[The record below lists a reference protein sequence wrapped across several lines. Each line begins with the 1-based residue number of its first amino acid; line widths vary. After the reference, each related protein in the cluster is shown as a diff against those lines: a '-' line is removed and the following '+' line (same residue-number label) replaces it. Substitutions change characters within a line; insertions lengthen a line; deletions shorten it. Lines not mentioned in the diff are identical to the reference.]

1 MYTSLPAQDACEFI
15 TYPTINPLVSQC
27 QIKVLYVGENRNG
40 TVISKAVAAEMGKK
54 LPGSPIVGYYNK
66 EDQDFEGHN
75 KDIEWNG
82 ETYDIIDM
90 TKPYGFIGEN
100 AHVWFQKFQD
110 EDGVIRDYLLTEGY
124 IWSGIYPESQR
135 IIDKGNNQSM
145 ELDKDTLQ
153 GNWGI
158 SNQNNG
164 RVFIINDATITKLC
178 ILGENF
184 EPCFEGA
191 QITGSAQFGEY
202 SLQNDLSKLREA
214 ITAMSKQIQEY
225 ERSSQMEDQVIQEQE
240 QEVIDTP
247 VVENEVKDTENFEKN
262 EDNPI
267 QDEQQKNEVTVE
279 EPQYSLEEIPEYI
292 QLKADFK
299 QLQNDYSALKE
310 ENEALTVT
318 NQQLNEFKLSVE
330 KKDKQ
335 AMIDSF
341 YMLSAEDKQEV
352 QNNIDNYSLNDIE
365 AKLSIICVRNKVDFS
380 LNDKEDEKEK
390 EAPIIFSLDPT
401 VNDSD
406 IPEWIQAVKENM

>member
-158 SNQNNG
+158 SNKNNG

-191 QITGSAQFGEY
+191 QFTGSAQFGEY

-214 ITAMSKQIQEY
+214 IAAMSKQIQEY

-240 QEVIDTP
+240 QEVIETP
-247 VVENEVKDTENFEKN
+247 EAENFEKIK
-262 EDNPI
+262 DNLI
-267 QDEQQKNEVTVE
+267 QDEQQKSEETVE

-292 QLKADFK
+292 QLKADFE
-299 QLQNDYSALKE
+299 QLQNDYSILKE
-310 ENEALTVT
+310 ENEALVAT

-401 VNDSD
+401 ASDSD

>member
-54 LPGSPIVGYYNK
+54 LPASPIVGYYNK

-214 ITAMSKQIQEY
+214 IAAMSKQIQEY

-240 QEVIDTP
+240 QEVIETP
-247 VVENEVKDTENFEKN
+247 EAENFEKIK
-262 EDNPI
+262 DNPI
-267 QDEQQKNEVTVE
+267 QDEQQKSEETVE

-292 QLKADFK
+292 QLKADFE
-299 QLQNDYSALKE
+299 QLQNDYSVLKE
-310 ENEALTVT
+310 ENEALVAT

-401 VNDSD
+401 VNNSD

>member
-214 ITAMSKQIQEY
+214 IAAMSKQIQEY

-240 QEVIDTP
+240 QEVIETP
-247 VVENEVKDTENFEKN
+247 EAENFEKIK
-262 EDNPI
+262 DNPI
-267 QDEQQKNEVTVE
+267 QDEQQKSEETVE

-292 QLKADFK
+292 QLKADFE
-299 QLQNDYSALKE
+299 QLQNDYSVLKE
-310 ENEALTVT
+310 ENEALVAT

-401 VNDSD
+401 ANDSD

>member
-40 TVISKAVAAEMGKK
+40 TVISKAVAVEMGKK

-214 ITAMSKQIQEY
+214 IAAMSKQIQEY

-240 QEVIDTP
+240 QEVIETP
-247 VVENEVKDTENFEKN
+247 EAENFEKIK
-262 EDNPI
+262 DNPI
-267 QDEQQKNEVTVE
+267 QDEQQKSEETVE

-292 QLKADFK
+292 QLKADFE
-299 QLQNDYSALKE
+299 QLQNDYSVLKE
-310 ENEALTVT
+310 ENEALVTT

-401 VNDSD
+401 VNNSD

>member
-225 ERSSQMEDQVIQEQE
+225 ERSSQMEDQVIQEQK

-292 QLKADFK
+292 QLKADFE
-299 QLQNDYSALKE
+299 QLQNDYSVLKE
-310 ENEALTVT
+310 ENETLVAT

-335 AMIDSF
+335 VMIDSF

>member
-40 TVISKAVAAEMGKK
+40 TVISKAVATEMGKK

-240 QEVIDTP
+240 QEVIETP
-247 VVENEVKDTENFEKN
+247 EAENFEKIK
-262 EDNPI
+262 DNPI
-267 QDEQQKNEVTVE
+267 QDEQQKSEETVE

-292 QLKADFK
+292 QLKADFE
-299 QLQNDYSALKE
+299 QLQNDYSVLKE
-310 ENEALTVT
+310 ENEALVTT

-401 VNDSD
+401 VNNSD

>member
-1 MYTSLPAQDACEFI
+1 
-15 TYPTINPLVSQC
+15 
-27 QIKVLYVGENRNG
+27 
-40 TVISKAVAAEMGKK
+40 
-54 LPGSPIVGYYNK
+54 
-66 EDQDFEGHN
+66 
-75 KDIEWNG
+75 
-82 ETYDIIDM
+82 M

-178 ILGENF
+178 ILGKNF

-240 QEVIDTP
+240 QEVIETP
-247 VVENEVKDTENFEKN
+247 EAENFEKIK
-262 EDNPI
+262 DNPI
-267 QDEQQKNEVTVE
+267 QDEQQKSEETVE

-292 QLKADFK
+292 QLKADFE
-299 QLQNDYSALKE
+299 QLQNDYSVLKE
-310 ENEALTVT
+310 ENEALVTT

-401 VNDSD
+401 VNNSD

>member
-40 TVISKAVAAEMGKK
+40 TVISKAVAVEMGKK

-214 ITAMSKQIQEY
+214 IAAMSKQIQEY

-240 QEVIDTP
+240 QEVIETP
-247 VVENEVKDTENFEKN
+247 EAENFEKN

-267 QDEQQKNEVTVE
+267 QDEQQKSEETVE
-279 EPQYSLEEIPEYI
+279 EPQYSLEEIPEYV
-292 QLKADFK
+292 QLKADFE
-299 QLQNDYSALKE
+299 QLQNDYSVLKE
-310 ENEALTVT
+310 ENEALVAT
-318 NQQLNEFKLSVE
+318 NQQLNEFKLSIE

>member
-40 TVISKAVAAEMGKK
+40 TVISKAVAVEMGKK

-214 ITAMSKQIQEY
+214 IAAMSKQIQEY

-240 QEVIDTP
+240 QEVIETP
-247 VVENEVKDTENFEKN
+247 EAKNFEKN

-267 QDEQQKNEVTVE
+267 QDEQQKSEETVE
-279 EPQYSLEEIPEYI
+279 EPQYSLEEIPEYV
-292 QLKADFK
+292 QLKADFE
-299 QLQNDYSALKE
+299 QLQNDYSVLKE
-310 ENEALTVT
+310 ENEALVAT
-318 NQQLNEFKLSVE
+318 NQQLNEFKLSIE

-380 LNDKEDEKEK
+380 LNDKEDEKE
-390 EAPIIFSLDPT
+390 APIIFSLDPT

>member
-225 ERSSQMEDQVIQEQE
+225 ERSSQMEDQVIQEQK

-292 QLKADFK
+292 QLKADFE
-299 QLQNDYSALKE
+299 QLQNDYSVLKE
-310 ENEALTVT
+310 ENETLVAT

-401 VNDSD
+401 VNNSD

>member
-292 QLKADFK
+292 QLKADFE
-299 QLQNDYSALKE
+299 QLQNDYSVLKE
-310 ENEALTVT
+310 ENEALIAT

>member
-40 TVISKAVAAEMGKK
+40 TVISKAVATEMGKK

-214 ITAMSKQIQEY
+214 IAAMSKQIQEY

-240 QEVIDTP
+240 QEVIETP
-247 VVENEVKDTENFEKN
+247 EAENFEKIK
-262 EDNPI
+262 DNPI
-267 QDEQQKNEVTVE
+267 QDEQQKSEETVE

-292 QLKADFK
+292 QLKADFE
-299 QLQNDYSALKE
+299 QLQNDYSVLKE
-310 ENEALTVT
+310 ENEALVTT

-401 VNDSD
+401 VNNSD

>member
-214 ITAMSKQIQEY
+214 IAAMSKQIQEY

-240 QEVIDTP
+240 QEVIETP
-247 VVENEVKDTENFEKN
+247 EAENFEKIK
-262 EDNPI
+262 DNPI
-267 QDEQQKNEVTVE
+267 QDEQQKSEETVE

-292 QLKADFK
+292 QLKADFER
-299 QLQNDYSALKE
+299 LQNDYSVLKE
-310 ENEALTVT
+310 ENEALVAT

-401 VNDSD
+401 ASDSD

>member
-40 TVISKAVAAEMGKK
+40 TVISKAVAEEMGKK

-292 QLKADFK
+292 QLKTDFE
-299 QLQNDYSALKE
+299 QLQNDYSVLKE
-310 ENEALTVT
+310 ENEALIAT

>member
-40 TVISKAVAAEMGKK
+40 TVISKAVATEMGKK

-135 IIDKGNNQSM
+135 IIDTGNNQSM
-145 ELDKDTLQ
+145 ELDKNTLQ

-292 QLKADFK
+292 QLKTDFE

-318 NQQLNEFKLSVE
+318 NQQLNEFKLSIE

-341 YMLSAEDKQEV
+341 YMLSTEDKQEV

-380 LNDKEDEKEK
+380 LNDKEDEKE
-390 EAPIIFSLDPT
+390 APIVFSLDPT

>member
-40 TVISKAVAAEMGKK
+40 TVISKAVATEMGKK

-292 QLKADFK
+292 QLKTDFE

-318 NQQLNEFKLSVE
+318 NQQLNEFKLSIE

-380 LNDKEDEKEK
+380 LNDKEDEKE
-390 EAPIIFSLDPT
+390 APIIFSLDPT

>member
-292 QLKADFK
+292 QLKADFE

-318 NQQLNEFKLSVE
+318 NQQLNEFKLSIE

-380 LNDKEDEKEK
+380 LNDKEDEKE
-390 EAPIIFSLDPT
+390 APIVFSLDPT

>member
-40 TVISKAVAAEMGKK
+40 TVISKAVAIEMGKK

-214 ITAMSKQIQEY
+214 IAAMSKQIQEY

-240 QEVIDTP
+240 QEVIETP
-247 VVENEVKDTENFEKN
+247 EAENFEKIK
-262 EDNPI
+262 DNPI
-267 QDEQQKNEVTVE
+267 QDEQQKSEETVE

-292 QLKADFK
+292 QLKADFE
-299 QLQNDYSALKE
+299 QLQNDYSVLKE
-310 ENEALTVT
+310 ENEALVTT

-401 VNDSD
+401 VNNSD

>member
-1 MYTSLPAQDACEFI
+1 MYTSLPAQEACEVI
-15 TYPTINPLVSQC
+15 TYPTMNPLVSKC

-40 TVISKAVAAEMGKK
+40 TIISKAVATEMGKK

-66 EDQDFEGHN
+66 KDQDFEAHN
-75 KDIEWNG
+75 RDLEWNG
-82 ETYDIIDM
+82 ETYDIVDM
-90 TKPYGFIGEN
+90 TKPYGFVSEN
-100 AHVWFQKFQD
+100 AIVWFQKFQD

-124 IWSGIYPESQR
+124 IWSGIYPEAQR

-145 ELDKDTLQ
+145 ELDKNTLQ
-153 GNWGI
+153 GNWGM
-158 SNQNNG
+158 SNENGG

-240 QEVIDTP
+240 QEVIETP
-247 VVENEVKDTENFEKN
+247 IVEDTENFEKI

-267 QDEQQKNEVTVE
+267 QDEQQKIEEEVE

-292 QLKADFK
+292 QLKADLEK
-299 QLQNDYSALKE
+299 LQSDYSTLKE
-310 ENEALTVT
+310 ENEALTAT

-352 QNNIDNYSLNDIE
+352 QNNIDSYSLNDIE

-380 LNDKEDEKEK
+380 LNNKEEEEK
-390 EAPIIFSLDPT
+390 EAPIVFNLDPAA
-401 VNDSD
+401 NDSN

>member
-153 GNWGI
+153 GNWDI
-158 SNQNNG
+158 SNKNNG

-214 ITAMSKQIQEY
+214 IAAMSKQIQEY

-240 QEVIDTP
+240 VIETP
-247 VVENEVKDTENFEKN
+247 EAENFEKIK
-262 EDNPI
+262 DNLI
-267 QDEQQKNEVTVE
+267 QDEQQKSEETVE

-292 QLKADFK
+292 QLKADFE
-299 QLQNDYSALKE
+299 QLQNDYSVLKE
-310 ENEALTVT
+310 ENEALVAT

-401 VNDSD
+401 ASDSD

>member
-158 SNQNNG
+158 SNKNNG

-214 ITAMSKQIQEY
+214 IAAMSKQIQEY

-240 QEVIDTP
+240 QKVIETP
-247 VVENEVKDTENFEKN
+247 EAENFEKIK
-262 EDNPI
+262 DNLI
-267 QDEQQKNEVTVE
+267 QDEQQKSEETVE
-279 EPQYSLEEIPEYI
+279 EPQYSLEKIPEYI
-292 QLKADFK
+292 QLKADFE
-299 QLQNDYSALKE
+299 QLQNDYSVLKE
-310 ENEALTVT
+310 ENEALVAT

-380 LNDKEDEKEK
+380 LNDKEDEKEQ

-401 VNDSD
+401 ASDSD

>member
-40 TVISKAVAAEMGKK
+40 TVISKAVATEMGKK

-214 ITAMSKQIQEY
+214 IAAMSKQIQEY

-240 QEVIDTP
+240 QEVIETP
-247 VVENEVKDTENFEKN
+247 EAENFEKIK
-262 EDNPI
+262 DNPI
-267 QDEQQKNEVTVE
+267 QDEQQKSEETVE

-292 QLKADFK
+292 QLKADFE
-299 QLQNDYSALKE
+299 QLQNDYSVLKE
-310 ENEALTVT
+310 ENEALVAT

-401 VNDSD
+401 VNNSD

>member
-145 ELDKDTLQ
+145 ELDKNTLQ

-214 ITAMSKQIQEY
+214 IAAMSKQIQEY

-240 QEVIDTP
+240 QEVIETP
-247 VVENEVKDTENFEKN
+247 EAENFEKIK
-262 EDNPI
+262 DNPI
-267 QDEQQKNEVTVE
+267 QDEQQKSEETVE
-279 EPQYSLEEIPEYI
+279 EPQYSLEEIPEYV
-292 QLKADFK
+292 QLKADFE
-299 QLQNDYSALKE
+299 QLQNDYSVLKE
-310 ENEALTVT
+310 ENEALVAT

-401 VNDSD
+401 VNNSD
-406 IPEWIQAVKENM
+406 VPEWIQAVKENM

>member
-247 VVENEVKDTENFEKN
+247 VVENEVKDTENFEKIK
-262 EDNPI
+262 DNPI
-267 QDEQQKNEVTVE
+267 QDEQQKSEETVE

-292 QLKADFK
+292 QLKTDFE
-299 QLQNDYSALKE
+299 QLQNDYSVLKE
-310 ENEALTVT
+310 ENEALIAT

-401 VNDSD
+401 VNNSD

>member
-1 MYTSLPAQDACEFI
+1 
-15 TYPTINPLVSQC
+15 
-27 QIKVLYVGENRNG
+27 
-40 TVISKAVAAEMGKK
+40 
-54 LPGSPIVGYYNK
+54 
-66 EDQDFEGHN
+66 
-75 KDIEWNG
+75 
-82 ETYDIIDM
+82 
-90 TKPYGFIGEN
+90 
-100 AHVWFQKFQD
+100 
-110 EDGVIRDYLLTEGY
+110 
-124 IWSGIYPESQR
+124 
-135 IIDKGNNQSM
+135 
-145 ELDKDTLQ
+145 
-153 GNWGI
+153 
-158 SNQNNG
+158 
-164 RVFIINDATITKLC
+164 
-178 ILGENF
+178 
-184 EPCFEGA
+184 
-191 QITGSAQFGEY
+191 
-202 SLQNDLSKLREA
+202 
-214 ITAMSKQIQEY
+214 
-225 ERSSQMEDQVIQEQE
+225 MEDQVIQEQE

-292 QLKADFK
+292 QLKTDFE

-318 NQQLNEFKLSVE
+318 NQQLNEFKLSIE

-380 LNDKEDEKEK
+380 LNDKEDEKE
-390 EAPIIFSLDPT
+390 APIIFSLDPT

>member
-158 SNQNNG
+158 SNKNNG

-214 ITAMSKQIQEY
+214 IAAMSKKIQEY

-240 QEVIDTP
+240 QEVIETP
-247 VVENEVKDTENFEKN
+247 EAENFEKIK
-262 EDNPI
+262 DNLI
-267 QDEQQKNEVTVE
+267 QDEQQKSEETVE

-292 QLKADFK
+292 QLKADFE
-299 QLQNDYSALKE
+299 QLQNDYSVLKE
-310 ENEALTVT
+310 ENEALVAT

-401 VNDSD
+401 ASDSD

>member
-40 TVISKAVAAEMGKK
+40 TVISKAVATEMGKK

-214 ITAMSKQIQEY
+214 IAAMSKQIQEY

-240 QEVIDTP
+240 QEVIETP
-247 VVENEVKDTENFEKN
+247 EAENFEKN

-267 QDEQQKNEVTVE
+267 QDEQQKSEETVE
-279 EPQYSLEEIPEYI
+279 KPQYSLEEIPEYV
-292 QLKADFK
+292 QLKADFE
-299 QLQNDYSALKE
+299 QLQNDYSVLKE
-310 ENEALTVT
+310 ENEALVAT
-318 NQQLNEFKLSVE
+318 NQQLNEFKLSIE

-380 LNDKEDEKEK
+380 LNDKKDEKEK

>member
-40 TVISKAVAAEMGKK
+40 TVISKAVAVEMGKK

-292 QLKADFK
+292 QLKADFE

-310 ENEALTVT
+310 ENEALIAT

>member
-82 ETYDIIDM
+82 ETYNIIDM

-214 ITAMSKQIQEY
+214 IAAMSKQIQEY
-225 ERSSQMEDQVIQEQE
+225 ERSSQMEDQIIQEQE
-240 QEVIDTP
+240 QEVIETP
-247 VVENEVKDTENFEKN
+247 EAENFEKIK
-262 EDNPI
+262 DNPI
-267 QDEQQKNEVTVE
+267 QDEQQKSEETVE

-292 QLKADFK
+292 QLKADFE
-299 QLQNDYSALKE
+299 QLQNDYSVLKE
-310 ENEALTVT
+310 ENEALIAT

-401 VNDSD
+401 ANDSD

>member
-1 MYTSLPAQDACEFI
+1 MYTSLPTQDACEFI

-158 SNQNNG
+158 SNKNNG

-214 ITAMSKQIQEY
+214 IAAMSKQIQEY

-240 QEVIDTP
+240 QEVIETP
-247 VVENEVKDTENFEKN
+247 EAENFEKIK
-262 EDNPI
+262 DNPI
-267 QDEQQKNEVTVE
+267 QDEQQKSEETVE

-292 QLKADFK
+292 QLKADFEK
-299 QLQNDYSALKE
+299 LQNDYSVLKE
-310 ENEALTVT
+310 ENEALVAT

-401 VNDSD
+401 ASDSD

>member
-40 TVISKAVAAEMGKK
+40 TVISKAVAVEMGKK

-164 RVFIINDATITKLC
+164 RVFIINDATIIKLC

-214 ITAMSKQIQEY
+214 IAAMSKQIQEY

-240 QEVIDTP
+240 QEVIETP
-247 VVENEVKDTENFEKN
+247 EAENFEKIK
-262 EDNPI
+262 DNPI
-267 QDEQQKNEVTVE
+267 QDEQQKSEETVE

-292 QLKADFK
+292 QLKADFE
-299 QLQNDYSALKE
+299 QLQNDYSVLKE
-310 ENEALTVT
+310 ENEALVTT

-401 VNDSD
+401 VNNSD

>member
-40 TVISKAVAAEMGKK
+40 TVISKAVAVEMGKK

-214 ITAMSKQIQEY
+214 IAAMSKQIQEY

-247 VVENEVKDTENFEKN
+247 VVENEVKDTENFEKIK
-262 EDNPI
+262 DNPI
-267 QDEQQKNEVTVE
+267 QDEQQKNEETVE

-292 QLKADFK
+292 QLKADFE
-299 QLQNDYSALKE
+299 QLQNDYSVLKE
-310 ENEALTVT
+310 ENEALIAT

-401 VNDSD
+401 ANDSD

>member
-214 ITAMSKQIQEY
+214 IAAMSKQIQEY

-240 QEVIDTP
+240 QEVIETP
-247 VVENEVKDTENFEKN
+247 EAENFEKIK
-262 EDNPI
+262 DNPI
-267 QDEQQKNEVTVE
+267 QDEQQKSEETVE
-279 EPQYSLEEIPEYI
+279 EPQYSLEEIPEYV
-292 QLKADFK
+292 QLKADFEK
-299 QLQNDYSALKE
+299 LQNDYSVLKE
-310 ENEALTVT
+310 ENEALIAT

-401 VNDSD
+401 VNNSD

>member
-158 SNQNNG
+158 SNKNNG

-214 ITAMSKQIQEY
+214 IAAMSKQIQEY

-240 QEVIDTP
+240 QEVIETP
-247 VVENEVKDTENFEKN
+247 EAENFEKIK
-262 EDNPI
+262 DNLI
-267 QDEQQKNEVTVE
+267 QDEQQKSEETVE
-279 EPQYSLEEIPEYI
+279 EPQYSLEKIPEYI
-292 QLKADFK
+292 QLKADFE
-299 QLQNDYSALKE
+299 QLQNDYSVLKE
-310 ENEALTVT
+310 ENEALVAT

-380 LNDKEDEKEK
+380 LNDKEDEKEQ

-401 VNDSD
+401 ASDSD

>member
-247 VVENEVKDTENFEKN
+247 VVENEVKYTENFEKN

-292 QLKADFK
+292 QLKADFE
-299 QLQNDYSALKE
+299 QLQNDYSVLKE
-310 ENEALTVT
+310 ENEALIAT